1 MNDMNNSIIKILLVE
16 DNPGD
21 ALLLKET
28 LREITHTKFEL
39 THATQL
45 SEAVA
50 HLGKSSFDVIL
61 LDLSLP
67 DSFGLETVE
76 RASSIAPSLPII
88 VLTGLKDET
97 IGIQAVHKGAQDYL
111 TKGQTD
117 KDLLVR
123 VINHSIER
131 KKIEKDLRNVCD
143 DLQITVKERTLTL
156 EKTVD
161 VLRNEM
167 LRRAEAEKKIHADQK
182 QLRSL
187 TAELVLTEERERHN
201 IATELHD
208 SLGPML
214 AFTKRE
220 LMSLQKSMPE
230 KTAESINSI
239 CLNISQAIKQIR
251 SLIFELSPPALYT
264 LGFEPAIEELTD
276 NFCQEQKLKIF
287 FENSDEP
294 KPLTDPV
301 KILLYRFIRELLI
314 NIAKHAEAKNVRIA
328 MSKDRNNIKILVED
342 DGKGFD
348 VAGLDS
354 KPGGSKGFGLFSV
367 RERLAHIGGTLDI
380 QSETGKGTKVILHA
394 PLDILKDIKKK
405 NKKP

>member
-1 MNDMNNSIIKILLVE
+1 MNDINSPIIKILLVE

-28 LREITHTKFEL
+28 LKGITHTKFEL

-76 RASSIAPSLPII
+76 RASSIASSLPII

-111 TKGQTD
+111 IKGQTD

-131 KKIEKDLRNVCD
+131 KRIEKDLRNVCD
-143 DLQITVKERTLTL
+143 DLQIKVEERTLTL

-161 VLRNEM
+161 ILRKEI
-167 LRRAEAEKKIHADQK
+167 LRRAEAEKKIREDQK

-201 IATELHD
+201 IAIELHD

-220 LMSLQKSMPE
+220 LTSLQKSMPE

-239 CLNISQAIKQIR
+239 CLNIGQAIKQIR

-276 NFCQEQKLKIF
+276 NFSQEQKLKIF

-328 MSKDRNNIKILVED
+328 MSKDRNNIKIIVED

-354 KPGGSKGFGLFSV
+354 KPSGSKGFGLFSV
-367 RERLAHIGGTLDI
+367 RERLAHIGGTLNI
-380 QSETGKGTKVILHA
+380 QSEAGKGTKVILLA

>member
-1 MNDMNNSIIKILLVE
+1 MNDINSPIIKILLVE

-28 LREITHTKFEL
+28 LKGITHTKFEL

-76 RASSIAPSLPII
+76 RASSIASSLTII

-111 TKGQTD
+111 IKGQTD

-131 KKIEKDLRNVCD
+131 KRIEKDLRNVCD
-143 DLQITVKERTLTL
+143 DLQIKVEERTLTL

-161 VLRNEM
+161 ILRKEI
-167 LRRAEAEKKIHADQK
+167 LRRAEAEKKIREDQK

-201 IATELHD
+201 IAIELHD

-220 LMSLQKSMPE
+220 LTSLQKSMPE

-239 CLNISQAIKQIR
+239 CLNIGQAIKQIR

-276 NFCQEQKLKIF
+276 NFSQEQKLKIF

-328 MSKDRNNIKILVED
+328 MSKDRNNIKIIVED

-354 KPGGSKGFGLFSV
+354 KPSGSKGFGLFSV
-367 RERLAHIGGTLDI
+367 RERLAHIGGTLNI
-380 QSETGKGTKVILHA
+380 QSEAGKGTKVILLA

>member
-1 MNDMNNSIIKILLVE
+1 MNNPLIKILLVE
-16 DNPGD
+16 DNPPD

-28 LREITHTKFEL
+28 LKGITGTKFEL
-39 THATQL
+39 THAKQL
-45 SEAVA
+45 SEAVT
-50 HLGKSSFDVIL
+50 HLGKTGFDVIL

-76 RASSIAPSLPII
+76 RASLMAPSLPII

-111 TKGQTD
+111 VKGQTD
-117 KDLLVR
+117 KDLLIR

-131 KKIEKDLRNVCD
+131 KRIEKDLRNVCD
-143 DLQITVKERTLTL
+143 DLEIKVKERTLTL

-161 VLRNEM
+161 ILRNEVS
-167 LRRAEAEKKIHADQK
+167 RRVEAEKKINADQK

-187 TAELVLTEERERHN
+187 TAELLLTEERERHN

-214 AFTKRE
+214 AFAKRE
-220 LMSLQKSMPE
+220 LTFLQKSMPE

-239 CLNISQAIKQIR
+239 GLNIGQAIKQIR
-251 SLIFELSPPALYT
+251 NLIFELSPPALYT
-264 LGFEPAIEELTD
+264 LGFEPAIEELAE
-276 NFCQEQKLKIF
+276 NFCQEQKLKVF
-287 FENSDEP
+287 FESSDEP

-314 NIAKHAEAKNVRIA
+314 NIAKHAEAKNVRITL
-328 MSKDRNNIKILVED
+328 SKDRNSIKIIVED

-348 VAGLDS
+348 ISGLDS
-354 KPGGSKGFGLFSV
+354 KPGGSKGFGLFSI

-380 QSETGKGTKVILHA
+380 QSETGKGTKAILQA
-394 PLDILKDIKKK
+394 PLDTKKK

>member
-1 MNDMNNSIIKILLVE
+1 MNDINSPIIKILLVE

-28 LREITHTKFEL
+28 LKGITHTKFEL

-76 RASSIAPSLPII
+76 RASSIASSLPII

-111 TKGQTD
+111 IKGQTD

-131 KKIEKDLRNVCD
+131 KRIEKDLRNVCH
-143 DLQITVKERTLTL
+143 DLQIKVEERTLTL

-161 VLRNEM
+161 ILRKEI
-167 LRRAEAEKKIHADQK
+167 LRRAEAEKKIREDQK

-201 IATELHD
+201 IAIELHD

-220 LMSLQKSMPE
+220 LTSLQKSMPE

-239 CLNISQAIKQIR
+239 CLNIGQAIKQIR

-276 NFCQEQKLKIF
+276 NFSQEQKLKIF

-328 MSKDRNNIKILVED
+328 MSKDRNNIKIIVED

-354 KPGGSKGFGLFSV
+354 KPSGSKGFGLFSV
-367 RERLAHIGGTLDI
+367 RERLAHIGGTLNI
-380 QSETGKGTKVILHA
+380 QSEAGKGTKVILLA